1 MSHLSKVLGIFRI
14 DFFAPFGGSRED
26 NLHLQLPI
34 TDPWD
39 CYSLP
44 TWMFDFYGKYIHG
57 SYVLLLE
64 RGTTWDN
71 PIYPSENAR
80 DGNICLPFPPFFD
93 PSM

>member
-1 MSHLSKVLGIFRI
+1 MSHLSKVLVIFRME
-14 DFFAPFGGSRED
+14 FFALFGGSRED

-44 TWMFDFYGKYIHG
+44 TWMVDFYGNIIHG

-71 PIYPSENAR
+71 PIYPSKKNAR
-80 DGNICLPFPPFFD
+80 DLEYLPTISAIF
-93 PSM
+93 

>member
-14 DFFAPFGGSRED
+14 EFFALFGGSRED

-44 TWMFDFYGKYIHG
+44 TWMFDFYGWLTYTNG

-64 RGTTWDN
+64 MGQ
-71 PIYPSENAR
+71 P
-80 DGNICLPFPPFFD
+80 NISIRKKCSGFGIFAHTFPPFC
-93 PSM
+93 

>member
-14 DFFAPFGGSRED
+14 EIFALFGGSRED

-44 TWMFDFYGKYIHG
+44 TWMVDFYGNIIHG

-64 RGTTWDN
+64 RGTTQYIH
-71 PIYPSENAR
+71 PKKMLGMGIFASISA
-80 DGNICLPFPPFFD
+80 IFLILPCR
-93 PSM
+93 